1 MEDFIFDQNNVKQ
14 RIHILLNNNLHTMH
28 VIIIAR
34 PKRIIKLFG
43 LSNLFGKMLFIV
55 KLE

>member
-1 MEDFIFDQNNVKQ
+1 MEDIIFDQNNVKQ

-43 LSNLFGKMLFIV
+43 LSNLFGKRLFIV